1 MVTVPATQIGTA
13 TRPVALFVLGM
24 PRSGTSA
31 LTRVL
36 SLCGGALPYG
46 LENAD
51 SHNPRGYWEPR
62 KTHHLNGRMLRYHY
76 STDADPSL
84 RLQEEDAFDASEKAA
99 FVDKIK
105 AYLAT
110 LPYSPLV
117 VIKDLYI
124 TALSEM
130 WFDAARQVGFDV
142 AVVIALR
149 HPQEVIASVAASR
162 RVSPELPNAL
172 PSAMWLKYNLLAE
185 RNTRGMPRVFVEY
198 ANLLEDWRRETK
210 RISAALGIDLDCRH
224 ESAIDEFLT
233 RDLHRNR
240 DAGPVAEPFGTDWM
254 STVYETT
261 QSAARD
267 EPWEESALDRVYEAY
282 RASEHA
288 FRTAYMDFNEDFRDR
303 IPPPNAVLLRLLPRH
318 NVIIE
323 ARGRRG
329 VRRISIEVRR
339 RRSAR

>member
-1 MVTVPATQIGTA
+1 MPTGTA
-13 TRPVALFVLGM
+13 RRPVALFVLGM

-36 SLCGGALPYG
+36 SLCGGALPG
-46 LENAD
+46 QLELAD
-51 SHNPRGYWEPR
+51 SFNPRGYWEPR
-62 KTHHLNGRMLRYHY
+62 ETHHLNGRMLRRHY

-84 RLQEEDAFDASEKAA
+84 RLQEEGALDVEEKTAFIEEVKA
-99 FVDKIK
+99 F
-105 AYLAT
+105 LTT
-110 LPYSPLV
+110 LPYSSLV

-130 WFDAARQVGFDV
+130 WFDAARQTGFDI
-142 AVVIALR
+142 AAVIALR

-198 ANLLEDWRRETK
+198 ANLLQDWRREVK
-210 RISAALGIDLDCRH
+210 RISAALKINLANR
-224 ESAIDEFLT
+224 DECAVDNFLT
-233 RDLHRNR
+233 KNLHRNR
-240 DAGPVAEPFGTDWM
+240 AYGPVAEPFGTDWV
-254 STVYETT
+254 STVYEVT

-267 EPWEESALDRVYEAY
+267 EPWKESALDRVYDAY

-288 FRTAYMDFNEDFRDR
+288 FRTAFNDFSEDFRDHM
-303 IPPPNAVLLRLLPRH
+303 PPPNAVLLRLLPRR

-323 ARGRRG
+323 LRRRRG
-329 VRRISIEVRR
+329 VRGVSVEVRR
-339 RRSAR
+339 RGSVR